1 MSLQLIYGRSG
12 TGKSEYCFN
21 DIKNKKK
28 SENIYIIT
36 PEQFSFTAEKKL
48 LDNLEKDAV
57 LNAEVLTFQR
67 MAYRVISEVGGV
79 NQIIL
84 SKVARCMLIYNILRK
99 QKESLEFLGK
109 TEENVELISNAI
121 TEFKK
126 HGITVNDI
134 ENVLDETS
142 DNYLKNKLKDMHI
155 IYEQFENK
163 LANQYIDEDDTLTIL
178 LRKLKDTN
186 MFQDA
191 IVYIDEFVGFTTQEY
206 EIIRQLLKVAKQ
218 VNITI
223 CSDSLNNSL
232 SQDKDIFFSNKQTAN
247 RLLEIAKQEKVAI
260 EKPIYLEEKH
270 RFKQAELKHLEDNIY
285 KMRYSKYIQ
294 NIEHIKLFLAKNQF
308 SEIENVAIK
317 ISKLVRQEKYRYNE
331 ISVIVPS
338 MDIYAS
344 LCKAVFQKYEIP
356 VFIDEKKALNQNI
369 LVKYII
375 SVLEV
380 FSKNWSYEA
389 MFNYIKNGFSEL
401 TQEEIFKL
409 ENYCIKYG
417 IKSSMWYKQDW
428 KLAENDEELKLMNN
442 IKTRVTMPLLKFKEK
457 LSGRKN
463 CLEISK
469 ALYEFLIENNINKKL
484 QDKIYKLQQLGQID
498 IANEYKISWDILMQV
513 LDELIL
519 VLGEEKVS
527 FEEYSKL
534 LKIGLQNSG
543 LGKIPGTCDQVIIG
557 DIERSRTHKVK
568 AVFIVGLNDGQF
580 PQVSKSEGFF
590 NDKDRIYLKNKNMEL
605 AKTTLEAL
613 YEDNFNI
620 YKAFSVAEE
629 QLYLSYASSD
639 TEGKSLRPS
648 ILISR
653 IKKIFPEL
661 LEESDIIQNIE
672 EITNVG
678 GTFEVLLS
686 KLSQWQEGKEIEPIW
701 FEIYKLYIENPE
713 QKERL
718 LQAIKGLEF
727 TNNPINLSSENVD
740 RLYGKVLKTSISR
753 LEQYRRCAF
762 SFYLKYGLNLSD
774 KTLFKIQSLDTGSF
788 MHDVIDAFFD
798 QVLQREI
805 NLRQITRRANRANC

>member
-457 LSGRKN
+457 LSGR
-463 CLEISK
+463 
-469 ALYEFLIENNINKKL
+469 
-484 QDKIYKLQQLGQID
+484 
-498 IANEYKISWDILMQV
+498 
-513 LDELIL
+513 
-519 VLGEEKVS
+519 
-527 FEEYSKL
+527 
-534 LKIGLQNSG
+534 
-543 LGKIPGTCDQVIIG
+543 
-557 DIERSRTHKVK
+557 
-568 AVFIVGLNDGQF
+568 
-580 PQVSKSEGFF
+580 
-590 NDKDRIYLKNKNMEL
+590 
-605 AKTTLEAL
+605 
-613 YEDNFNI
+613 
-620 YKAFSVAEE
+620 
-629 QLYLSYASSD
+629 
-639 TEGKSLRPS
+639 
-648 ILISR
+648 
-653 IKKIFPEL
+653 IK
-661 LEESDIIQNIE
+661 
-672 EITNVG
+672 
-678 GTFEVLLS
+678 
-686 KLSQWQEGKEIEPIW
+686 
-701 FEIYKLYIENPE
+701 
-713 QKERL
+713 
-718 LQAIKGLEF
+718 
-727 TNNPINLSSENVD
+727 
-740 RLYGKVLKTSISR
+740 
-753 LEQYRRCAF
+753 
-762 SFYLKYGLNLSD
+762 
-774 KTLFKIQSLDTGSF
+774 
-788 MHDVIDAFFD
+788 
-798 QVLQREI
+798 
-805 NLRQITRRANRANC
+805 